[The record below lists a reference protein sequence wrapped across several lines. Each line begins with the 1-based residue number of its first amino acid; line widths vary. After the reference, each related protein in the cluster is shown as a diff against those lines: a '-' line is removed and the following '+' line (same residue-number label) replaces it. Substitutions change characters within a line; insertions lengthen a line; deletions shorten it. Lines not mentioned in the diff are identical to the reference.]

1 MDNAERTALIYRII
15 SGYTTHDVLGVSY
28 RIYTPSIEILLR
40 ASSVYR
46 EVLES
51 HKYNEW
57 VTDLDCEKI
66 LIYNGLWDRE
76 FNVKLENLTKSISD
90 CKHSIFKD
98 FFNYPVRMGHKNRL
112 QSFTEQYLE
121 LENIR
126 HSLDYFTLVGFAQL
140 VQSQFIISETTYS
153 MEGDRIFPSFNS
165 ANFSLLNILQSK
177 VNENTLSISTLREI
191 VKNEP
196 WISMW
201 KASKTDVFPQKG
213 VLLSSEQRNLIIYSQ
228 LYDRVGEHSECPA
241 DEIINDDDALDGWMI
256 EQHRKRASEQ
266 GEKVVKSN
274 KMDNAQEI
282 FLPANSKEDI
292 ERIEGFNTFES
303 KMIKAQRNA
312 IIKKVGAIEDAKLP
326 DQQLRI
332 RQMVNEQAR
341 R

>member
-1 MDNAERTALIYRII
+1 MDNTERTALIYRII

-28 RIYTPSIEILLR
+28 RIYTPSVDVLLR
-40 ASSVYR
+40 ASAVYR
-46 EVLES
+46 EVLEN

-66 LIYNGLWDRE
+66 LIYNGLWNKE

-153 MEGDRIFPSFNS
+153 MEGDRIFPSFSS

-213 VLLSSEQRNLIIYSQ
+213 VLLSGEQRNLIIYSR
-228 LYDRVGEHSECPA
+228 LYDRVNEHSECPA

-312 IIKKVGAIEDAKLP
+312 IIKKAGAIEDAKLP
-326 DQQLRI
+326 DQQLK
-332 RQMVNEQAR
+332 
-341 R
+341 